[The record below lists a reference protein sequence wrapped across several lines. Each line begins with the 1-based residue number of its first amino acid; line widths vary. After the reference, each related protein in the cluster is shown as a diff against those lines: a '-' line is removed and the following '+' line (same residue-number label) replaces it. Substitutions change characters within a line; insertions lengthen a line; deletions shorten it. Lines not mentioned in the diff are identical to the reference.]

1 MHRRIDVNAQADN
14 DEKHLNDWTNW
25 CGPRVGSPSL
35 EYLSPSQRNQLAS
48 AFQSCQD
55 ASEEV
60 DAKIA
65 RKEQGSNSNES
76 SSYVFQILGS
86 NSGEVIFTWPPTSPT
101 GNGKDLA
108 LYGPQSSDGE
118 ERYSAAEY
126 AALARGVA
134 LKPRTHVAAE
144 TNCTKRFQSQHP
156 MWVAKGSLP
165 CGRVAHASDANRI
178 ALP

>member
-1 MHRRIDVNAQADN
+1 MHHRADVNAQADN
-14 DEKHLNDWTNW
+14 DEHHLNNWTNW
-25 CGPRVGSPSL
+25 CGPRVSSPSL
-35 EYLSPSQRNQLAS
+35 EYLSSNQRSQLAS

-65 RKEQGSNSNES
+65 RQKQSSNSNSNSSES

-86 NSGEVIFTWPPTSPT
+86 NSGEVIFTWPPTRPT

-108 LYGPQSSDGE
+108 LYGLQSSDGE

-126 AALARGVA
+126 GALARGVA

-156 MWVAKGSLP
+156 MWVALP
-165 CGRVAHASDANRI
+165 
-178 ALP
+178 P